1 MQHFA
6 LNISWKLLF
15 DQLVKHI
22 EFVWREAAEADV
34 GIKLFHSSSKTNYE
48 VVFITNIHFINELQ
62 KEVFIEWWGRHLFI
76 AVVLNV
82 KVDLLLLMLTVM
94 ASQLSHQLKRMK
106 FCHLLRCI
114 AAVMRSK
121 PPSL

>member
-1 MQHFA
+1 MLFGMRKTVVLFA
-6 LNISWKLLF
+6 CQSAKTIALRDRYCEVQTI
-15 DQLVKHI
+15 
-22 EFVWREAAEADV
+22 DV
-34 GIKLFHSSSKTNYE
+34 FSNH
-48 VVFITNIHFINELQ
+48 Q
-62 KEVFIEWWGRHLFI
+62 EVFIEWWGRHLFI